1 MTSDE
6 ISRILAHSWD
16 LLLLR
21 LLWSLIMLFR
31 SGTRWYGS
39 GFGFGLPPHLLVLPV
54 HVSCW
59 NTPFSHQAGRGEE
72 TCCAFMIRLIR
83 AHREQIRAIW
93 LGGFVG
99 LGEIPSPPPPS
110 SVRFNTAASMYG
122 FSLCLRRGPCAE
134 CASRARAVA
143 GLSCGSETFGER
155 AVDAGRDAH
164 GCGAAQ
170 PAAVDGRRVR
180 TAASE
185 RADAGAIQARQV
197 SSRVWKLW
205 KEQWAEDW
213 MAVRNY
219 ARTRKKNLVW
229 KLKILR
235 KHKLF

>member
-1 MTSDE
+1 MGGDVLCVDDQTHPSAPRANP
-6 ISRILAHSWD
+6 SHLTRRIC
-16 LLLLR
+16 R
-21 LLWSLIMLFR
+21 FR
-31 SGTRWYGS
+31 RNS
-39 GFGFGLPPHLLVLPV
+39 F
-54 HVSCW
+54 
-59 NTPFSHQAGRGEE
+59 
-72 TCCAFMIRLIR
+72 
-83 AHREQIRAIW
+83 
-93 LGGFVG
+93 
-99 LGEIPSPPPPS
+99 PPS

-155 AVDAGRDAH
+155 AGDAGRDAH

-205 KEQWAEDW
+205 TEKCAEGLDGR
-213 MAVRNY
+213 A
-219 ARTRKKNLVW
+219 
-229 KLKILR
+229 
-235 KHKLF
+235 